1 MPSSKYCGLQNKL
14 FVEDPQHCTL
24 PSIYFLLPSDLP
36 SEDPLHRR
44 FLHHIML
51 VHWHDCFSL
60 IPKVV
65 KKAAYLPCHFPV
77 LWQKYRW
84 TLRVLSFL
92 HLLCDFAFWPRR
104 SSLNFAIGKRL
115 TFSEVFVAVFWP
127 IIAHPCEVGASF
139 PLLVPSAWV
148 DVVGTQSRLGS
159 FFGSM
164 LRPCSFHT
172 VMKCFGFQNKLMNS
186 SVHMILCFVFFL
198 KRYHAAW
205 CRL

>member
-14 FVEDPQHCTL
+14 CVEDPQHCTL
-24 PSIYFLLPSDLP
+24 PSIYFLLPSDL
-36 SEDPLHRR
+36 SEEPLHRR

-51 VHWHDCFSL
+51 VHWHDCLSL

-65 KKAAYLPCHFPV
+65 KKAAYLPSHFPV

-115 TFSEVFVAVFWP
+115 TFSEVLVAVFWP
-127 IIAHPCEVGASF
+127 FSAHPCEVGASF

-148 DVVGTQSRLGS
+148 DVVGTHSRLGS

-164 LRPCSFHT
+164 LRLCSFHT
-172 VMKCFGFQNKLMNS
+172 VMKCFAFQNKLMNS
-186 SVHMILCFVFFL
+186 SVHMILCFVFFF